1 MLLEYLLMTSVAI
14 QHQLVS
20 ILIPLNVTNGMVLHL
35 SGSRDAKS
43 SAGDKHETGVAMA
56 QLEQEK
62 LRYQIYEFQ
71 KMEEIVQKINPSK
84 SNRKINLGS
93 LVQTDKGWFYISVG
107 LGSLTF
113 KEQVIFAIN
122 PEAPFGKALIEKE
135 KGDSIHF
142 NGVESNVLQ
151 VL

>member
-1 MLLEYLLMTSVAI
+1 MTLKESIHQDLRKELKFRIDEI
-14 QHQLVS
+14 QHVLDD
-20 ILIPLNVTNGMVLHL
+20 LHL
-35 SGSRDAKS
+35 SGSHDAKS

-62 LRYQIYEFQ
+62 LRYQIHEFQ
-71 KMEEIVQKINPSK
+71 KMQDIVQKINPSNTN
-84 SNRKINLGS
+84 SKINLGS
-93 LVQTDKGWFYISVG
+93 LVETDKGWFYISVG

-113 KEQVIFAIN
+113 KEQLIFAIN

>member
-1 MLLEYLLMTSVAI
+1 MTLKESIHQVLRI
-14 QHQLVS
+14 QLKFRIDEIQN
-20 ILIPLNVTNGMVLHL
+20 ILADLHL
-35 SGSRDAKS
+35 SGSLDAKS

-84 SNRKINLGS
+84 TNSKINLGS
-93 LVQTDKGWFYISVG
+93 LVETDKGWFYISVG

-113 KEQVIFAIN
+113 NEQVIFAIN
-122 PEAPFGKALIEKE
+122 PEAPFSKALIEKE

>member
-1 MLLEYLLMTSVAI
+1 MTLKESIHQDLRKKLKFRIDEIQNILED
-14 QHQLVS
+14 
-20 ILIPLNVTNGMVLHL
+20 LHL

-62 LRYQIYEFQ
+62 LRYQIHEFQ
-71 KMEEIVQKINPSK
+71 KMQDIVQKINPSK
-84 SNRKINLGS
+84 TNSKINLGS
-93 LVQTDKGWFYISVG
+93 LVETDKGWFYISVG

-113 KEQVIFAIN
+113 KEQLIFAIN

-135 KGDSIHF
+135 KGERIHF
-142 NGVESNVLQ
+142 NGVESIVLQ

>member
-1 MLLEYLLMTSVAI
+1 MTLKESIHQTLRKQLTFRIDEIQNILDDLL
-14 QHQLVS
+14 
-20 ILIPLNVTNGMVLHL
+20 L

-43 SAGDKHETGVAMA
+43 SAGDKHETGLAMA

-71 KMEEIVQKINPSK
+71 KMGEIVQKINPSK
-84 SNRKINLGS
+84 SNSKIHLGS

-113 KEQVIFAIN
+113 KDQVIFAIN
-122 PEAPFGKALIEKE
+122 PEAPVGNALIGKV
-135 KGDSIHF
+135 KGESIHF
-142 NGVESNVLQ
+142 NGVESEIIQ

>member
-1 MLLEYLLMTSVAI
+1 MTLKESIHQDLRKKLKFRIDEIQNILED
-14 QHQLVS
+14 
-20 ILIPLNVTNGMVLHL
+20 LHL

-62 LRYQIYEFQ
+62 LRYQIHEFQ
-71 KMEEIVQKINPSK
+71 KMQDIVQKINPSK
-84 SNRKINLGS
+84 TNSKINLGS
-93 LVQTDKGWFYISVG
+93 LVETDKGWFYISVG

-113 KEQVIFAIN
+113 KEQLIFAIN

-142 NGVESNVLQ
+142 NGVESEIIQ

>member
-1 MLLEYLLMTSVAI
+1 MTLKESIHQVLRIQLKFRIDEIQNILED
-14 QHQLVS
+14 
-20 ILIPLNVTNGMVLHL
+20 LHL

-62 LRYQIYEFQ
+62 LRYQINEFQ
-71 KMEEIVQKINPSK
+71 KMGEMIQKINPSK
-84 SNRKINLGS
+84 SNSKIHLGS
-93 LVQTDKGWFYISVG
+93 LVQTNKGWFYISVG

-113 KEQVIFAIN
+113 KEQAIFAIN
-122 PEAPFGKALIEKE
+122 PEAPVGKALIGKE

-142 NGVESNVLQ
+142 NGVESDILQ